1 MREIEYTGAAV
12 KDLRR
17 LDKTVRDRV
26 RAKLRQYAAAPEEL
40 ANVVAE
46 LIGEDAKRLRVG
58 KYRVLFQETDELV
71 SVLRVLKRDEA
82 YR

>member
-1 MREIEYTGAAV
+1 MREIEYTSAAV

-17 LDKTVRDRV
+17 LDKTAKNRI
-26 RAKLRQYAAAPEEL
+26 RAKLRQYAATPDEL
-40 ANVVAE
+40 ANVVTE
-46 LIGEDAKRLRVG
+46 LVGEDAKRLRVG
-58 KYRVLFQETDELV
+58 KYRVLFEETDESV